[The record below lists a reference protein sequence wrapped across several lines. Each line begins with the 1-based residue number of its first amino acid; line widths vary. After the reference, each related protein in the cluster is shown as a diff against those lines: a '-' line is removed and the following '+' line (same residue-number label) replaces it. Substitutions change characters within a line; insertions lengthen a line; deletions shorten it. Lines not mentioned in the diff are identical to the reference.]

1 MIVEQRRLKRM
12 GGIILLVL
20 MVLSVAV
27 VITGAVIKRTGTAT
41 KDREL
46 ISMGD
51 GFKIGGWCFLA
62 FFLFLFGTRSITTV
76 DAGEVKVQVLF
87 GKVLKDQLTEGIN
100 LKNPF
105 ASTHTYSIR
114 LRGTTM
120 DVKDGNALEARS
132 ADKLSVKIDATIWW
146 YVKGE
151 DGSIIYRTIAKDED
165 DLDDNI
171 VFPAIRTAVR
181 DAAIHYNF
189 DDIVSEKGRLGVA
202 AKTKE
207 YLDKFLKGMGFG
219 IKEVLVRN
227 VVPDD
232 ASVTK
237 AIGKK
242 LEQQQQLQAKEYALL
257 IADKDAEIRIRNAHG
272 IAEAQRIIQKTLT
285 PEYLQFERIQMMK
298 TLAHSPNTTFIFD
311 NGGTVPMVFNK
322 DISKK

>member
-1 MIVEQRRLKRM
+1 M
-12 GGIILLVL
+12 GGIILLIFSF
-20 MVLSVAV
+20 LSIVAV
-27 VITGAVIKRTGTAT
+27 IVGTIVKTTGTAT

-46 ISMGD
+46 ISAG
-51 GFKIGGWCFLA
+51 GGLKVGGWCALA
-62 FFLFLFGTRSITTV
+62 LFVFLFATGCITTV

-87 GKVLKDQLTEGIN
+87 GKVLDDQLTEGIN

-114 LRGTTM
+114 LHGTTM

-151 DGSIIYRTIAKDED
+151 DGATIYRTISKDED
-165 DLDDNI
+165 DLDNNI

-181 DAAIHYNF
+181 DAAIHYSF

-202 AKTKE
+202 SKTKE
-207 YLDKFLKGMGFG
+207 YLNKFLKGMGFG

-232 ASVTK
+232 AAVTK

-298 TLAHSPNTTFIFD
+298 TLAASPNTTFIFD

-322 DISKK
+322 DIDKR